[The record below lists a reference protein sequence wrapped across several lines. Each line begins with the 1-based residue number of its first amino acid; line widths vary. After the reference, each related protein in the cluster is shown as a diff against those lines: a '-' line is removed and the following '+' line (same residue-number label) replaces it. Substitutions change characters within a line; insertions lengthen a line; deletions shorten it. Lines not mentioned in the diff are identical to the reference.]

1 MYADY
6 DVKLGNDIL
15 PREFIKHD
23 SLQVTLN
30 TLDVDSYRN
39 ANGTLVKNTVA
50 NKVKVEFET
59 PYLYMN
65 KKNELMNLI
74 SSHYINALDRSFYVT
89 VYVDELDDY
98 KTVLCYLVDP
108 VFKKQQNSPSGIIYQ
123 PTRIAFVEF

>member
-1 MYADY
+1 MYANY

-59 PYLYMN
+59 PYLYMS

-74 SSHYINALDRSFYVT
+74 SSHYINSLDRRFYVT

-108 VFKKQQNSPSGIIYQ
+108 VFKKQQNSPLGIIYQ

>member
-1 MYADY
+1 MYEDY

-74 SSHYINALDRSFYVT
+74 SSNYVNALDRSFYVT

>member
-59 PYLYMN
+59 PYLYMS

-74 SSHYINALDRSFYVT
+74 SSHYINALDRRFYVT